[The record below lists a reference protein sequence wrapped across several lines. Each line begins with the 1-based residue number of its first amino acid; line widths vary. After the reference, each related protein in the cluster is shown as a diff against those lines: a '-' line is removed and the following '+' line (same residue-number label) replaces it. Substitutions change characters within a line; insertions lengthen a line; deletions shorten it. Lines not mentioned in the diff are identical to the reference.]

1 MSWDDFFV
9 NNSKLILHIY
19 NQLKSTYCTPPMEDV
34 FGIFK
39 YIQLEN
45 VKVVMIGDKPYKKS
59 RDISDIAF
67 GTKNIN
73 PPMLLERIYENL
85 EKTVVSF
92 KRPFNNHLDRWLQN
106 GIFLCNFC
114 FTRTVVDPIPYHY
127 YLLWEPFINNLVQY
141 ISNDHPVVFMLF
153 GSKAKTV
160 RKSINEIKSSVV
172 EVPHPIYEYN
182 KFKNSK
188 CFCKARE
195 LACELGFTI
204 QW

>member
-1 MSWDDFFV
+1 MK
-9 NNSKLILHIY
+9 N
-19 NQLKSTYCTPPMEDV
+19 TYFTPPMEDV
-34 FGIFK
+34 FGIFR
-39 YIQLEN
+39 YVQLKDI
-45 VKVVMIGDKPYKKS
+45 KVVMIGDKPYKNS
-59 RDISDIAF
+59 RDITDIAF

-73 PPMLLERIYENL
+73 PPLLLERIYENL
-85 EKTVVSF
+85 KETVVSF
-92 KRPFNNHLDRWLQN
+92 RRPFNNHLDKWLQS

-114 FTRTVVDPIPYHY
+114 FTRTIADPLPYHY
-127 YLLWEPFINNLVQY
+127 DLLWEPFINNLVQY

-153 GSKAKTV
+153 GSKAASV

-172 EVPHPIYEYN
+172 EIPHPIYEYN
-182 KFKNSK
+182 EFKNNK

>member
-1 MSWDDFFV
+1 MSWNDFFV
-9 NNSKLILHIY
+9 NNSKLILYIY
-19 NQLKSTYCTPPMEDV
+19 NQLKTTYCTPPLEDV

-39 YIQLEN
+39 YVQLKDI
-45 VKVVMIGDKPYKKS
+45 KVVMIGDKPYKSS
-59 RDISDIAF
+59 RDITDIAF
-67 GTKNIN
+67 GTKNAN
-73 PPMLLERIYENL
+73 PPEVLKRIYENL
-85 EKTVVSF
+85 EKTVISF
-92 KRPFNNHLDRWLQN
+92 KRPFNNHLDRWLHN

-114 FTRTVVDPIPYHY
+114 FTRPIADPLPYHY
-127 YLLWEPFINNLVQY
+127 DLLWEPFINNLVQY

-153 GSKAKTV
+153 GSKALTV

-182 KFKNSK
+182 EFKKSK

-195 LACELGFTI
+195 LACDLGFTI

>member
-1 MSWDDFFV
+1 MSWNDFFFM
-9 NNSKLILHIY
+9 NSKFILHIY
-19 NQLKSTYCTPPMEDV
+19 NQLKNTCCTPPLEDV

-39 YIQLEN
+39 YVQLKDI
-45 VKVVMIGDKPYKKS
+45 KVVMIGDKPYKSS
-59 RDISDIAF
+59 RDITDIAF
-67 GTKNIN
+67 GTKNAN
-73 PPMLLERIYENL
+73 PPEVLKRIYENL
-85 EKTVVSF
+85 EKTVISF
-92 KRPFNNHLDRWLQN
+92 KRPFNNHLDRWLHN

-114 FTRTVVDPIPYHY
+114 FTRPIADPLPYHY
-127 YLLWEPFINNLVQY
+127 DLLGEPFINNLVQY

-153 GSKAKTV
+153 GSKALTV

-182 KFKNSK
+182 EFKKSK

-195 LACELGFTI
+195 LACDLGFTI

>member
-1 MSWDDFFV
+1 MSWNDFFFM
-9 NNSKLILHIY
+9 NSKIILHIY
-19 NQLKSTYCTPPMEDV
+19 NQLKNTCCTPPLEDV

-39 YIQLEN
+39 YVQLKDI
-45 VKVVMIGDKPYKKS
+45 KVVMIGDKPYKSS
-59 RDISDIAF
+59 RDITDIAF
-67 GTKNIN
+67 GTKNAN
-73 PPMLLERIYENL
+73 PPEVLKRIYENL
-85 EKTVVSF
+85 EKTVISF
-92 KRPFNNHLDRWLQN
+92 KRPFNNHLDRWLHN

-114 FTRTVVDPIPYHY
+114 FTRPIADPLPYHY
-127 YLLWEPFINNLVQY
+127 DLLWEPFINNLVQY

-153 GSKAKTV
+153 GSKALTV

-182 KFKNSK
+182 EFKKSK

-195 LACELGFTI
+195 LACDLGFTI

>member
-1 MSWDDFFV
+1 MSWNDFFFM
-9 NNSKLILHIY
+9 NSKLILHIY
-19 NQLKSTYCTPPMEDV
+19 NQLKNTYCTPPLEDV

-39 YIQLEN
+39 YVQLKDI
-45 VKVVMIGDKPYKKS
+45 KVVMIGDKPYKSS
-59 RDISDIAF
+59 REITDVVF
-67 GTKNIN
+67 GTKNTN
-73 PPMLLERIYENL
+73 PPELLKRIYENL
-85 EKTVVSF
+85 EKTIVSF
-92 KRPFNNHLDRWLQN
+92 KRPFNNHLDRWLHN

-114 FTRTVVDPIPYHY
+114 FTRPVADPVPYHY
-127 YLLWEPFINNLVQY
+127 DLLWEPFINNLVQY

-188 CFCKARE
+188 CFCVAR
-195 LACELGFTI
+195 ELGFTI
-204 QW
+204 EW